1 MKAVG
6 VYIYAGNFSLGVRKH
21 FDIEAH
27 LEDPKPYGDDVIR
40 MNPGYFAG
48 MPIHPYPD
56 WPNYYPD
63 LLFANPP
70 CAPFSNANTRSFS
83 KDSWKNDS
91 RISCWHNTAKYA
103 IENNVAFVAI
113 ETVPQ
118 AYSKAPTMLLEKAE
132 EFSYAGYQTMIFLHN
147 AMFMGSC
154 QNRPRLLFL
163 ASKYDIKLAEYNS
176 KPTATVGSKLDE
188 ALPYLNSEHDFSI
201 KCSEKYKACLETTE
215 PGERLRD
222 AWEKINPEESWQQNE
237 QGQIKGRPT
246 FGVKKLK
253 RDEQMNVIVGYSVI
267 HPDEPRYL
275 TLKEY
280 QTLGDF
286 PPDYYLP
293 RKPSSQSLVARG
305 VSSKVGEWLGRTALL
320 TLENASYPEDTNSL
334 IIHDGLQGW
343 DHSANYIQP
352 ISPEIVTLPDIG
364 LRTRKTSYIGNQP

>member
-6 VYIYAGNFSLGVRKH
+6 VYIYAGNFSIGVKKY
-21 FDIEAH
+21 FEIEAH
-27 LEDPKPYGDDVIR
+27 LEDPKPYGNDAIR
-40 MNPGYFAG
+40 MNPDYFGG
-48 MPIHPYPD
+48 MPIYSYPN
-56 WPNYYPD
+56 WPSYFSD

-70 CAPFSNANTRSFS
+70 CAPFSNANTRSFT
-83 KDSWKNDS
+83 KDSWKNDE
-91 RISCWHNTAKYA
+91 RISCWHN
-103 IENNVAFVAI
+103 VAAYGINCDIPFIAI

-132 EFSYAGYQTMIFLHN
+132 QFSYAGYQVMIFLHN

-163 ASKYDIKLAEYNS
+163 ASKYDIKLAEYTS
-176 KPTATVGSKLDE
+176 KPTETVGSKLDI

-201 KCSEKYKACLETTE
+201 KCNEKYKECLEATE

-222 AWEKINPEESWQQNE
+222 AWEKINPKESWQQNE

-246 FGVKKLK
+246 FGVKRLL
-253 RDEQMNVIVGYSVI
+253 RNEIMNTIVGYSIV
-267 HPDEPRYL
+267 HPDESRYL

-293 RKPSSQSLVARG
+293 RKPSSMSLVARG
-305 VSSKVGEWLGRTALL
+305 VSSKVGEWLGKTAKL
-320 TLENASYPEDTNSL
+320 TLENAEYPEDTNSL

-343 DHSANYIQP
+343 GNKAKYKQE
-352 ISPEIVTLPDIG
+352 ISPDINILPLIG
-364 LRTRKTSYIGNQP
+364 LRSRKTSYIGTQP